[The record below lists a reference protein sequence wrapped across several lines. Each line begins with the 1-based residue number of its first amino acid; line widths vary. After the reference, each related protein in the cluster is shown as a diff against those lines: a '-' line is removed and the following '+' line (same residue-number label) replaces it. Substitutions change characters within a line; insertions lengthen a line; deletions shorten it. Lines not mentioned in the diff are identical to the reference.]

1 MSANTSPTFV
11 ANLFRPRVLLAAI
24 FGGCLGLLVFGLYL
38 QHMKGIEPC
47 PMCILQRY
55 AFLAAGLIALVGAL
69 HGPRR
74 TGLRIYSTLVAL
86 TALAGGGVA
95 ARQTWLIHNPPAIAD
110 CGPGL
115 EYMVDE
121 FPLGEALPM
130 IFRGS
135 GDCASVTWTWLGLS
149 IPEWALVAFTGIV
162 IATGIALVTAAREP
176 ARGDL
181 GS

>member
-1 MSANTSPTFV
+1 MSANAQPSLLATLS
-11 ANLFRPRVLLAAI
+11 RPRVLLGAI
-24 FGGCLGLLVFGLYL
+24 FAGCLGLLVFGLYL

-55 AFLAAGLIALVGAL
+55 AFLLAGAIALVGTL

-74 TGLRIYSTLVAL
+74 TGLRIYASLVGLA
-86 TALAGGGVA
+86 ALAGGGVA
-95 ARQTWLIHNPPAIAD
+95 ARQTWLVHHPPAIAD

-135 GDCASVTWTWLGLS
+135 GDCASVVWTWLGLS

-162 IATGIALVTAAREP
+162 VAVLIALVTAAREP
-176 ARGDL
+176 ARGA
-181 GS
+181 

>member
-1 MSANTSPTFV
+1 
-11 ANLFRPRVLLAAI
+11 
-24 FGGCLGLLVFGLYL
+24 
-38 QHMKGIEPC
+38 MKGIEPC

-162 IATGIALVTAAREP
+162 IATGIALVTSAREP